1 MLVLC
6 QLISATGSIVI
17 VTLGGLIGTT
27 LSPDPALA
35 TLPVSIMVISV
46 AAVAIP
52 AAMLMKRIGRKAG
65 FALASL
71 SAIVSMLLAAWALEQ
86 QSFVWFVV
94 AAGLLGINMAF
105 TQQYRYAAA
114 ESVDTRFVG
123 RAISMVLL
131 GAIGGAFLG
140 PDLVTRG
147 QFWVEGVPNA
157 GTLLAVSALYVIQ
170 FILLL
175 FLGRFDAEHESAAKE
190 SPRPLGQIVRQP
202 VFIVAVISGTAAY
215 AVMSFIMTATPI
227 AMHVSDGFTL
237 AETAF
242 VIQSH
247 VLGMYVPSLFSGF
260 LLDRMGTVR
269 VMAIGAIALLISC
282 LIAWY
287 DHTYIHYWGA
297 LVALGIGWNFLYV
310 GATTM
315 LTFTY
320 QGSERFKAQGINEFS
335 VFGSAGA
342 GSLLAGTIV
351 HLYGWTPL
359 VLLPVPVLLI
369 VLMGLYLVRNNQ
381 LLSRFHVSGP
391 ARNSE

>member
-1 MLVLC
+1 MLC

-86 QSFVWFVV
+86 QSFTWFVV

-131 GAIGGAFLG
+131 GAIGGAFLC

-175 FLGRFDAEHESAAKE
+175 FLGRFDAEHESVAKE

-227 AMHVSDGFTL
+227 AMHVADGFTL

-260 LLDRMGTVR
+260 LLDRIGTVR
-269 VMAIGAIALLISC
+269 VMAIGAIA
-282 LIAWY
+282 
-287 DHTYIHYWGA
+287 
-297 LVALGIGWNFLYV
+297 F
-310 GATTM
+310 
-315 LTFTY
+315 
-320 QGSERFKAQGINEFS
+320 
-335 VFGSAGA
+335 
-342 GSLLAGTIV
+342 
-351 HLYGWTPL
+351 
-359 VLLPVPVLLI
+359 
-369 VLMGLYLVRNNQ
+369 
-381 LLSRFHVSGP
+381 
-391 ARNSE
+391 